1 MSPRLLAVVLAGLA
15 VLGSLPAHAA
25 DPNGWTVSLGIK
37 AGVLPDYEGSN
48 KYVFRPLPLFDI
60 RPAGT
65 APRFKSPRES
75 IGLGLYEQGP
85 FRAGIAGKLRFPRK
99 ASDDADL
106 RGLGDVDW
114 GVEAGGFLDYWMF
127 DWLRAHGELRQGF
140 GAHHGLVS
148 DILVDAVWRPMPML
162 TLSGGPRM
170 TLQSKKAVEPYF
182 DISPAQ
188 SAASGLPV
196 YSTSGGITSWGAGG
210 QARYD
215 WSPQWSTYLYVEYQ
229 RLVGDVGNAPI
240 VAMRGSRD
248 QFEGGLGVTYSFN
261 MPALFGVP

>member
-1 MSPRLLAVVLAGLA
+1 MKRRLLAVA
-15 VLGSLPAHAA
+15 VAIMAALPAVPARAA
-25 DPNGWTVSLGIK
+25 DPNGWTVTLGVK

-48 KYVFRPLPLFDI
+48 RYVFRPLPLFDI
-60 RPAGT
+60 RQTGT
-65 APRFKSPRES
+65 PPRFKSPRES

-85 FRAGIAGKLRFPRK
+85 FRAGLVGKIRFQRK
-99 ASDDADL
+99 ESDDADL

-114 GVEAGGFLDYWMF
+114 GVEVGGFVDYWML
-127 DWLRAHGELRQGF
+127 DWLRARGELRQGI

-170 TLQSKKAVEPYF
+170 TIQSKKAVEPYF

-188 SAASGLPV
+188 SAASGLPI
-196 YSTSGGITSWGAGG
+196 YTTSGGVTSWGLGG

-240 VAMRGSRD
+240 VAIRGARD
-248 QFEGGLGVTYSFN
+248 QFDGGIGVTYSFN
-261 MPALFGVP
+261 VPALFRLP